1 MILFCSWI
9 RYFNIKCIAFELYL
23 EKVNLCAWWLRNHWK
38 HYLEAQFILQLVM
51 FWHFFLILIFLG
63 IELFSAQRAKFS
75 PEEKTKCL
83 RIDWLQ
89 MGKHQFLK
97 TTILPSPSQC
107 LFYVQ
112 LYIWIRNT
120 ELVSKRKNI
129 NTKIAPQDS
138 E

>member
-1 MILFCSWI
+1 MYCFWI
-9 RYFNIKCIAFELYL
+9 VLRKG
-23 EKVNLCAWWLRNHWK
+23 KLCAWWLSNHWK

-97 TTILPSPSQC
+97 TTILPSRSQC

-112 LYIWIRNT
+112 LYTYLNKKYRTSMKEKKHKYKNFSSRFWIEVQHQCT
-120 ELVSKRKNI
+120 I
-129 NTKIAPQDS
+129 TQT
-138 E
+138 